1 MPEQKQRKE
10 QDDSKPTNLPLAFF
24 ACPNSDC
31 ADFNRFGADNLSIA
45 EWMGKDKA
53 IRRLYCKTC
62 GRRFSEREGS
72 LMQYT
77 KLSQAD
83 VVRVI
88 KCLGHGCSVEATADI
103 CEVDART
110 VQRLLEKAG
119 NHAADFHRLQLENLH
134 QPIEAVQMYELHGK
148 TVKNKRNAEA
158 VAVPKKLCKRFGKKK
173 AEHGFIRLWPW
184 KAGFFSNRLSGRVP
198 SRQPCS

>member
-1 MPEQKQRKE
+1 MPGKQQKT
-10 QDDSKPTNLPLAFF
+10 DGSKPTHLPLAFF

-31 ADFNRFGADNLSIA
+31 ADFNQFDADNLSVA

-62 GRRFSEREGS
+62 GRRFSERQGS

-77 KLSQAD
+77 KLPSVD
-83 VVRVI
+83 VVRIV

-103 CEVDART
+103 CEVDTRT

-119 NHAADFHRLQLENLH
+119 KRASDFHNLQLENLD
-134 QPIEAVQMYELHGK
+134 QPLDVVQMDELHGK
-148 TVKNKRNAEA
+148 TVKSKRDKTA
-158 VAVPKKLCKRFGKKK
+158 VIKVPRKLRKRLSKKR
-173 AEHGFIRLWPW
+173 ARRGFIRLW
-184 KAGFFSNRLSGRVP
+184 R
-198 SRQPCS
+198 